1 MWLLVVTF
9 NRLRHYDVVFFEG
22 VRMYSYI
29 CISKFGCVTQHAD
42 NNPGDFGSCLYNNR
56 LLLFCPS
63 SLLPRKVEFEWNL
76 LLENDQ
82 SPNERNVSMWAM
94 PGATTFIS
102 KNFGREEGI
111 AFTITKRTSE
121 NKKAFKGSRKRTEKR
136 WRGMKIIKN
145 YRRIQISE
153 MLHFTRRLCMQYACT
168 KLVA

>member
-1 MWLLVVTF
+1 
-9 NRLRHYDVVFFEG
+9 
-22 VRMYSYI
+22 
-29 CISKFGCVTQHAD
+29 
-42 NNPGDFGSCLYNNR
+42 
-56 LLLFCPS
+56 
-63 SLLPRKVEFEWNL
+63 
-76 LLENDQ
+76 
-82 SPNERNVSMWAM
+82 M

-153 MLHFTRRLCMQYACT
+153 MLHILLDAYACNMPVGSLLRKSVRHT
-168 KLVA
+168 AQLCFLSYVKET

>member
-1 MWLLVVTF
+1 
-9 NRLRHYDVVFFEG
+9 
-22 VRMYSYI
+22 
-29 CISKFGCVTQHAD
+29 
-42 NNPGDFGSCLYNNR
+42 
-56 LLLFCPS
+56 
-63 SLLPRKVEFEWNL
+63 
-76 LLENDQ
+76 
-82 SPNERNVSMWAM
+82 M

-153 MLHFTRRLCMQYACT
+153 MLHFTRAYACNMPVRSLLRKSVRNT
-168 KLVA
+168 AQRSYVFFHM